1 MFPAGTRLKVATTL
15 ERTLPPLPPLPPP
28 THPPPIPEI
37 QQFQNLTLK
46 IQDQG
51 HGWGHGWGQSLK
63 SNVSLTSHRHTSLS
77 FSVNEPSHSW
87 DTVKNWPWKSKLK
100 VISEGHIVG
109 ITPYRLISLLF
120 NLDKPSHSY
129 IQLFKNLTLK
139 IQTQGHGR
147 GARWKSQHRSNML
160 STHIPFV
167 SCQSAIPFLWY
178 DFFKIWPLKPKVKVM
193 VEVKV
198 ESHKVSVTS
207 YQLTSLSF
215 HVNRPFHSWD
225 TKFSNLTLKIQVE
238 AQMTMMTHNY
248 RSRQFH
254 ITLSGI
260 NASSG
265 FRDMASTKS
274 SPSAA
279 SFEKFWTMGKPM
291 WGNWA
296 NYYDSTQLQVYT
308 SP

>member
-1 MFPAGTRLKVATTL
+1 
-15 ERTLPPLPPLPPP
+15 
-28 THPPPIPEI
+28 
-37 QQFQNLTLK
+37 
-46 IQDQG
+46 
-51 HGWGHGWGQSLK
+51 
-63 SNVSLTSHRHTSLS
+63 
-77 FSVNEPSHSW
+77 
-87 DTVKNWPWKSKLK
+87 
-100 VISEGHIVG
+100 
-109 ITPYRLISLLF
+109 
-120 NLDKPSHSY
+120 
-129 IQLFKNLTLK
+129 
-139 IQTQGHGR
+139 
-147 GARWKSQHRSNML
+147 ML

-167 SCQSAIPFLWY
+167 PCQSAIPFLWY

-193 VEVKV
+193 VEVNV

-225 TKFSNLTLKIQVE
+225 TKFPNLTLKIQVE

-260 NASSG
+260 NASSR

-296 NYYDSTQLQVYT
+296 NYYDSAQLQVYT
-308 SP
+308 SPLNFKWAKSIQQFQRSAFRKVWTQFVPNLTSFWSIGKPILGKWANDHTNAQLQALTIPQNFEQRISKLIQKYGFLKPGSRPPARTVRTIPLQSTGLRGKKWNHL